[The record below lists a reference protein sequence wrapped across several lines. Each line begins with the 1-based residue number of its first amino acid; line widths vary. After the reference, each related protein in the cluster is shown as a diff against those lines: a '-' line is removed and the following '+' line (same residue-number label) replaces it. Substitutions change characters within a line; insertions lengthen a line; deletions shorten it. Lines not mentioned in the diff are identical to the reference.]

1 MAHWEVLAVEFEL
14 LPHAH
19 EQVQVEMVQ
28 QQVNGH
34 VPLPARLQ
42 EVTQQLHVAEAVHDN
57 SQGLQARKTKQTHT
71 HTSDVCSAASRV
83 HTCVSHYFPGL
94 EMQNKMQTSHARAE
108 TYVKLLYLCR
118 LTHELSDEVFHAG
131 CPAARLEVHLI
142 TGLHQDT
149 LGRTWKT
156 KTRL

>member
-28 QQVNGH
+28 QQVDGH

-57 SQGLQARKTKQTHT
+57 SQGLQACKTKHTHT
-71 HTSDVCSAASRV
+71 HTSDVCSPSLTRTYMHV
-83 HTCVSHYFPGL
+83 PLFSGL
-94 EMQNKMQTSHARAE
+94 EMQNKMQTSHATCRNVHEA
-108 TYVKLLYLCR
+108 TVPLLPY
-118 LTHELSDEVFHAG
+118 A
-131 CPAARLEVHLI
+131 
-142 TGLHQDT
+142 
-149 LGRTWKT
+149 
-156 KTRL
+156 